1 MTATVEKSRK
11 VRIMVIMAIIM
22 FVQGFSM
29 FKLVPM
35 QSAISSYFNIDSG
48 AYSFL
53 TTSQNIFVIAFTIP
67 FGFVTRKITPKWS
80 ILIGYVMMMLGGL
93 LEIVTTNYVL
103 FVVGR
108 TIEGGGFGFVTLV
121 IYSAVANIVGPKK
134 AGLWVSIYISLNMV
148 AQIINTR
155 GSTWLMVSKGI
166 SFKTIFTG
174 ILIAQAIACVLWLFI
189 MPGDFNI
196 IGNTEVIKA
205 SKEETMR
212 VYKEPGNWLVAI
224 SMGFYLLISTVF
236 SAYAIKYLV
245 VKGLEQSNAA
255 NMYSY
260 TTLFS
265 IAAMLI
271 SGWLS
276 GKLHTKR
283 KIAIFS
289 YFGCVVTMVCLVL
302 LPKELIFIYIV
313 LFGFVPRA
321 ITGMGQAAASDLAE
335 SPAQVPIINS
345 LRNTVSQV
353 IALVGG
359 IAMGYAIQYWGYA
372 TTIYILAALQ
382 AVGGICWIFTK
393 KVP

>member
-1 MTATVEKSRK
+1 MMETIEKNRK
-11 VRIMVIMAIIM
+11 IRIMVIMAIIM

-67 FGFVTRKITPKWS
+67 FGFITRKITPKWS
-80 ILIGYVMMMLGGL
+80 VLIGYVMMMLGGL

-134 AGLWVSIYISLNMV
+134 SGLWVSIYISLNMV

-155 GSTWLMVSKGI
+155 VSTWLMVSQGI
-166 SFKTIFTG
+166 SFKMIFTVILLAQVVAG
-174 ILIAQAIACVLWLFI
+174 IFWLLI

-196 IGNTEVIKA
+196 VGNTEVIKA
-205 SKEETMR
+205 SKEETKR

-245 VKGLEQSNAA
+245 VKGLEQSTAA
-255 NMYSY
+255 NQYSY

-276 GKLHTKR
+276 GKLKTKR

-302 LPKELIFIYIV
+302 LPKELIFIYII

-321 ITGMGQAAASDLAE
+321 ITGMGQAASSDLAE

-359 IAMGYAIQYWGYA
+359 IAMGYAIQFWGYEI
-372 TTIYILAALQ
+372 TIYILAALQ